1 MKVSL
6 RHLLGALV
14 YDWVPFELRMRG
26 IGARNDR
33 PEPWL
38 QIRNRRET
46 ISMNE
51 RGVQCHWRF
60 ASDLHIG
67 KVFPSTAAR
76 LMRRSLDRWPI
87 TMRDVPAPMNGPP
100 RISFLIGHRGIGRL
114 PHLLAALRSIAG
126 QTGVAFE
133 CVVVEQS
140 VAPEVERHLPPW
152 VRYVHTP
159 LPRPDLPYCRSWAFN
174 IAAGQ
179 AQSDILVLH
188 DNDVLIP
195 ERYAYEAVQ
204 RVEEGYSF
212 VDLKRFIFYLD
223 ADSSARV
230 FATGAAPQGVP
241 ALIVQNLDGGISIV
255 ARRDAY
261 DAIGGFDESYV
272 GWGGEDNDF
281 IDRAAF
287 AGGMYR
293 FGYMPILHLEHPP
306 QPGKASPASSA
317 VRRYRD
323 MESVDPGQRIARL
336 RAIEQGRMSGPAVV
350 E

>member
-6 RHLLGALV
+6 RHRIGALV

-26 IGARNDR
+26 VGGRNGR

-38 QIRNRRET
+38 QIRNRKES

-51 RGVQCHWRF
+51 RGVQCNWRF
-60 ASDLHIG
+60 ASDLHLGRVI
-67 KVFPSTAAR
+67 PSTSAR

-87 TMRDVPAPMNGPP
+87 AMRDVPAPMSGLP
-100 RISFLIGHRGIGRL
+100 RVSFLIGHRGIGRL

-133 CVVVEQS
+133 CIVVEQS
-140 VAPEVERHLPPW
+140 VEPEIERYLPRW

-159 LPRPDLPYCRSWAFN
+159 LPAPDLPYCRSWAFN

-179 AQSDILVLH
+179 AQSDILILH
-188 DNDVLIP
+188 DNDILIP
-195 ERYAYEAVQ
+195 QRYACEAVQ

-212 VDLKRFIFYLD
+212 VDLKRFIYYLD
-223 ADSSARV
+223 ADATARV
-230 FATGAAPQGVP
+230 FVTGGPPRRVP
-241 ALIVQNLDGGISIV
+241 ALVVQHLDGGSTA

-261 DAIGGFDESYV
+261 HSIGGFDESYV

-281 IDRAAF
+281 LDRAEF
-287 AGGMYR
+287 AGGVYR
-293 FGYMPILHLEHPP
+293 FGYVPILHLDHPP
-306 QPGKASPASSA
+306 QPGKSA
-317 VRRYRD
+317 LNSGAIRRYRA
-323 MESVDPGQRIARL
+323 MEIVDPGERIARL

-350 E
+350 D

>member
-1 MKVSL
+1 VKVSL
-6 RHLLGALV
+6 RHLIGAAV
-14 YDWVPFELRMRG
+14 YDWVPFESRIRG
-26 IGARNDR
+26 IGARNGR

-51 RGVQCHWRF
+51 RGVQCNWRF

-76 LMRRSLDRWPI
+76 LMRRSLSRWPI
-87 TMRDVPAPMNGPP
+87 AMRDVPAPMSGPP
-100 RISFLIGHRGIGRL
+100 RVSFLIGHRGTGRL
-114 PHLLAALRSIAG
+114 PHLLSALRSIAG

-133 CVVVEQS
+133 CLVIEQS
-140 VAPEVERHLPPW
+140 VAPEVERYLPPW
-152 VRYVHTP
+152 VRYLHTP

-174 IAAGQ
+174 IAAGH
-179 AQSDILVLH
+179 AQSGILVLH

-212 VDLKRFIFYLD
+212 ADLKRFIYYLD

-230 FATGAAPQGVP
+230 FVTGAPPRGVP
-241 ALIVQNLDGGISIV
+241 ALVVQNLVGGLSIV

-281 IDRAAF
+281 IDRAGF
-287 AGGMYR
+287 AGDVYR
-293 FGYMPILHLEHPP
+293 FGYMPMLHLEHPP
-306 QPGKASPASSA
+306 QPGKSSLSSGA
-317 VRRYRD
+317 IRRYRI
-323 MESVDPGQRIARL
+323 MEIVDPGERIARL

-350 E
+350 D